1 MKAFP
6 KPLTKEEEQ
15 KLLSDYQAGST
26 DAMEKLILHNL
37 RLVAH
42 MVKKY
47 PLSYN
52 DTEDMLSMGI
62 IGLIKA
68 VQSFNPQKNCRLATY
83 ASRCIENELLM
94 YLRGQKKHDKTI
106 SLMDT
111 INADSDGCEII
122 LMEVIENHE
131 DDPYTHIEQMEN
143 IKKLYETLSSLS
155 KREQYILINRYGLLG
170 QTPKTQQE
178 LSTILGISRSYI
190 SRIENGAIKKLRPFF
205 L

>member
-6 KPLTKEEEQ
+6 KPLTKDEEQ
-15 KLLSDYQAGST
+15 QLLSDYQAGST
-26 DAMEKLILHNL
+26 QAMEKLILHNL

-47 PLSYN
+47 PLNSN
-52 DTEDMLSMGI
+52 DTEDMLSMGT

-68 VQSFNPQKNCRLATY
+68 VQSFDPQKNCRLATY

-94 YLRGQKKHDKTI
+94 YLRGQKKHDKNI

-111 INADSDGCEII
+111 INADSEGCEII
-122 LMEVIENHE
+122 LMEVIGNHA
-131 DDPYTHIEQMEN
+131 DDPYTHIEQVEN
-143 IKKLYETLSSLS
+143 IKKLYENLSTLS
-155 KREQYILINRYGLLG
+155 KREQYILIHRYGLFG
-170 QTPKTQQE
+170 QIPKTQQE
-178 LSTILGISRSYI
+178 LSTVLGISRSYI

>member
-15 KLLSDYQAGST
+15 QLLSDYQAGDT
-26 DAMEKLILHNL
+26 HAMEKLILHNL

-47 PLSYN
+47 PLNYN
-52 DTEDMLSMGI
+52 DTEDMLSIGT

-94 YLRGQKKHDKTI
+94 YLRGQKKHDKNI

-111 INADSDGCEII
+111 INADSEGCEII

-131 DDPYTHIEQMEN
+131 DDPYTRIEQMEN
-143 IKKLYETLSSLS
+143 IKKLYHSLSKLS
-155 KREQYILINRYGLLG
+155 KREQYILIMRYGLFMH
-170 QTPKTQQE
+170 PKKTQQE
-178 LSTILGISRSYI
+178 LSNLLGISRSYI
-190 SRIENGAIKKLRPFF
+190 SRIENGANKKLRSFF
-205 L
+205 Q